1 MRALALLGAVL
12 HGIGTDSNAAL
23 STCVLPQRSKKQ
35 KHAVEKKRA
44 VEFEFPACFR
54 GLSVMS
60 VSFTVQQLPLSGE
73 KEGKRFQ
80 VTGLLTDTITCCKAK
95 VAEMR
100 WETFRVD
107 PLDPDCLQRW
117 VYNGKQLENEKTL
130 ADYNIKDGD
139 TVRVVWKI
147 RGG

>member
-1 MRALALLGAVL
+1 MGRQNFIYARCIKFSKV
-12 HGIGTDSNAAL
+12 TL
-23 STCVLPQRSKKQ
+23 SAERCLSAENMTPAQPW
-35 KHAVEKKRA
+35 VEKKRA

-139 TVRVVWKI
+139 TVHVVWKI